1 MSVDSD
7 YFDDCSNCE
16 DGKTDGDK
24 SKAEF
29 DEQKSSDEFKAE
41 SEKKSSDE
49 SEAESEEKKS
59 ENSNIDQQNSKTDE
73 NEFDSQNQSETQS
86 KKIKKIH

>member
-1 MSVDSD
+1 MKMGVDSD

-16 DGKTDGDK
+16 DSETDGE

-49 SEAESEEKKS
+49 SEAESEEKES

-73 NEFDSQNQSETQS
+73 NEFNSQNQSET
-86 KKIKKIH
+86 